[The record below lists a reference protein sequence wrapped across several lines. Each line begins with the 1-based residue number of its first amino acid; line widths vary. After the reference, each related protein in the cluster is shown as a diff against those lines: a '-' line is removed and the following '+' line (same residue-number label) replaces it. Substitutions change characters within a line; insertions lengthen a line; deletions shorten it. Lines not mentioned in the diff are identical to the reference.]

1 METDIGIGTARQAD
15 TEPLADAYRWPT
27 GTGRGESMTI
37 NHPLLRLAQ
46 QKARD
51 ARQNGDGAKWM
62 EANEEMKRAA
72 GMPWYRGNSNQRGGE
87 HARG

>member
-1 METDIGIGTARQAD
+1 
-15 TEPLADAYRWPT
+15 
-27 GTGRGESMTI
+27 MTI

-87 HARG
+87 HAMG

>member
-1 METDIGIGTARQAD
+1 
-15 TEPLADAYRWPT
+15 
-27 GTGRGESMTI
+27 MTI
-37 NHPLLRLAQ
+37 NHQLLRMAQ

-51 ARQNGDGAKWM
+51 AREQRNGVKWM

-87 HARG
+87 HAEV

>member
-1 METDIGIGTARQAD
+1 
-15 TEPLADAYRWPT
+15 
-27 GTGRGESMTI
+27 MTI

-87 HARG
+87 RAMG

>member
-1 METDIGIGTARQAD
+1 
-15 TEPLADAYRWPT
+15 
-27 GTGRGESMTI
+27 MTI
-37 NHPLLRLAQ
+37 NHQLLRMAQ

-51 ARQNGDGAKWM
+51 AIEQRNGNKWM

-87 HARG
+87 HAMD